1 MDIIN
6 LTQEDKVF
14 IRTIFKEMRSNL
26 EKYMTDRDFIMS
38 NPQIFTFLSFS
49 SAALAIASDGNVD
62 NKEIAIIEK
71 IAQGINVKAMVQMDL
86 QEMMSVAFQPD
97 ETMIDAE
104 FNLRAGAEIL
114 FLSKNMKAYE
124 EDFMKA
130 IKAMLTFD
138 LNPGRENSLTDSFTK
153 LMDSI
158 IENNSSKNKAEEMKK
173 IEQLKQTLGI

>member
-1 MDIIN
+1 MDTTI

-14 IRTIFKEMRSNL
+14 IRTIYKEMRNSL
-26 EKYMTDRDFIMS
+26 DKYMTDRKFIMS

-49 SAALAIASDGNVD
+49 SAALAIASDGSVD
-62 NKEIAIIEK
+62 DKEIAIIEK
-71 IAQGINVKAMVQMDL
+71 IARGINVKSMVQMDL

-97 ETMIDAE
+97 DTMIDAE

-114 FLSKNMKAYE
+114 FLSKNMKTYE
-124 EDFMKA
+124 GDFITA

-138 LNPGRENSLTDSFTK
+138 LSPGRENSLTVSFTK

-158 IENNSSKNKAEEMKK
+158 VENNASKNKAEEMKK